1 MNETSPLITAAQF
14 EDTRSDL
21 PDAGRWSELVRG
33 EIVQLAPP
41 ETVHGTIVL
50 NLSKSLATHL
60 QQRGPDHAG
69 DLCFDIGLLLGTDPD
84 TVRYPPVSYFNG
96 PTRFRQFD
104 NAIADERPALIVEL
118 ATSPVRRSSMN
129 DRVADYLAAGVQA
142 VWIIDPAIQ
151 SVHIVRHEQNSLTL
165 TATELLR
172 DEQLFPGLELPVGN
186 LFQEPDWWK
195 K

>member
-1 MNETSPLITAAQF
+1 MNEIPLITAAQF
-14 EDTRSDL
+14 EQVRSDL

-33 EIVQLAPP
+33 EIAQLAPP
-41 ETVHGTIVL
+41 ETIHGTIVL
-50 NLSKSLATHL
+50 NLSKSLADHL

-69 DLCFDIGLLLGTDPD
+69 DLCFELGILLSIEPD
-84 TVRYPPVSYFNG
+84 TVRSPPVCYFSG

-104 NAIADERPALIVEL
+104 NAIASERPALVVEL

-129 DRVADYLAAGVQA
+129 DRVADYLAAGVET
-142 VWIIDPAIQ
+142 VWIIDPAVQ
-151 SVHIVRHEQNSLTL
+151 SAHIVRRKQNPQTL
-165 TATELLR
+165 TSAEHLR
-172 DEQLFPGLELPVGN
+172 DEQLFPGFELPVGN